1 MPFTHIEDLDILG
14 PIPGFKGRFIHA
26 ENMTVANWEI
36 QAGSI
41 APLHSHPHEQITMV
55 IDGEF
60 ELTIMEET
68 KILVPGIAAVVP
80 PDAPH
85 TGIALTDCTL
95 IDIFHPVRDEYR

>member
-1 MPFTHIEDLDILG
+1 
-14 PIPGFKGRFIHA
+14 
-26 ENMTVANWEI
+26 MTVANWEI

-41 APLHSHPHEQITMV
+41 APLHSHHHEQITMV

-60 ELTIMEET
+60 ELTIMEEK

-80 PDAPH
+80 SNAPH
-85 TGIALTDCTL
+85 TGIALSDCTL